1 MKNLAIVIV
10 LTIGAF
16 AISANIENQTKIG
29 YINEQTILGKM
40 DAGQELER
48 AIRKTEET
56 YFYDREKFVSQLEQ
70 KRTELLQAEVIGKNE
85 SNVNS
90 SLEKEIAQLK
100 EAVNKMDR
108 SHQEELAQL
117 QSKLLKAARIKLD
130 AAVAQVA
137 AKNGYKY
144 VLNSNSESD
153 QRTVIIAT
161 DGDDLTEAVIEF
173 MDLK

>member
-29 YINEQTILGKM
+29 YVDEKAILDKM
-40 DAGQELER
+40 ESGQELER

-56 YFYDREKFVSQLEQ
+56 YFYDREKFISELEQ
-70 KRTELLQAEVIGKNE
+70 KRTELLQAQVIGKNE

-90 SLEKEIAQLK
+90 GLEKEIAQLK

-108 SHQEELAQL
+108 SHKEELAQL
-117 QSKLLKAARIKLD
+117 QSKLLKVARTKLD
-130 AAVAQVA
+130 AAVEQVA
-137 AKNGYKY
+137 AKKGYKY
-144 VLNSNSESD
+144 VLNSDAESD
-153 QRTVIIAT
+153 QRTVIVAT
-161 DGDDLTEAVIEF
+161 EGDDLTEAVIEY